1 MYSGIVTNQG
11 IVVKRQELGTSIHF
25 VFRFKKPEGP
35 VKLGESIAVDGVC
48 LTVAGIIGSGRS
60 ETHRGTRGVRG
71 RPTGSGVGFEADVV
85 RETLGATTLGAL
97 RPGDRVNLERSLKYG
112 DELGGHFVT
121 GHIDGTGKIAHIEKR
136 KKNWLITFEASKSLM
151 KCLAQKGSIAVDG
164 ISLTVQSL
172 TKKNFKITII
182 PHTLKET
189 TLGRKTLGDAVNLE
203 IDLIT
208 RYLKVLTENF
218 PKPGKKKP
226 EVDPEDLIAYL
237 KSQGF

>member
-1 MYSGIVTNQG
+1 MYAGIVTNQG
-11 IVVKRQELGTSIHF
+11 TVLRRQERGTSIHF
-25 VFRFKKPEGP
+25 VFRFKKPESSI
-35 VKLGESIAVDGVC
+35 KLGESIAVDGVC
-48 LTVAGIIGSGRS
+48 LTVAGL
-60 ETHRGTRGVRG
+60 VRG
-71 RPTGSGVGFEADVV
+71 GFEADVV
-85 RETLGATTLGAL
+85 CETLRATTLGSL

-121 GHIDGTGKIAHIEKR
+121 GHIDGTGRIVHIEKR
-136 KKNWLITFEASKSLM
+136 KKNWLITFEAPGSLM

-226 EVDPEDLIAYL
+226 KVDPQDLIAYL